1 MIKVKKPKL
10 AISFSMGET
19 SALMTY
25 KLLRDKKDEYDI
37 TVVLSNT
44 GKELEKS
51 LEFAEKCDKVFGFN
65 TVWVEANVNPE
76 YRKGTSYSL
85 TNFKDAKR
93 DGEPFEDMI
102 KKFGIPNQAYKHCS
116 RELKGQ
122 PIKKFINDELGRD
135 TKIPIGIRADEMD
148 RLDENHQAPWLN
160 IADMGNKLIHEYFE
174 VDLELVWEVIKKDL
188 PSFKKQIKG
197 LLEN

>member
-37 TVVLSNT
+37 TEVLSNT

-65 TVWVEANVNPE
+65 TVWIEAKVNPE
-76 YRKGTSYSL
+76 YRKGCLYE
-85 TNFKDAKR
+85 F
-93 DGEPFEDMI
+93 
-102 KKFGIPNQAYKHCS
+102 S
-116 RELKGQ
+116 RG
-122 PIKKFINDELGRD
+122 
-135 TKIPIGIRADEMD
+135 
-148 RLDENHQAPWLN
+148 
-160 IADMGNKLIHEYFE
+160 
-174 VDLELVWEVIKKDL
+174 
-188 PSFKKQIKG
+188 
-197 LLEN
+197 